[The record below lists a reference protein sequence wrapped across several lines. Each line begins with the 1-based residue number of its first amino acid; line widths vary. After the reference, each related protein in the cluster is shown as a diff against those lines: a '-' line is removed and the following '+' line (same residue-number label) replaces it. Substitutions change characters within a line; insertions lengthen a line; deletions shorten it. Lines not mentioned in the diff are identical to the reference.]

1 MALSTN
7 HIFYASLVGLAVT
20 MIYLLVQLKR
30 VRNEMQQTHQILE
43 SKCNRLNTMI
53 QSSDNFKNG
62 GEELSYCEGELV
74 TNEELPEHITVESEL
89 KLEIEALE
97 RKELEEE

>member
-62 GEELSYCEGELV
+62 GEEL
-74 TNEELPEHITVESEL
+74 
-89 KLEIEALE
+89 
-97 RKELEEE
+97 